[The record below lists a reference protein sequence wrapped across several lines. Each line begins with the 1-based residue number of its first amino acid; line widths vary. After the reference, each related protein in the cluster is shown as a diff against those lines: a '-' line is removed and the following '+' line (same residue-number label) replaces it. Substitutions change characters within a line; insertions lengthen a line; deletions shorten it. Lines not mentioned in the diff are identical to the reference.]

1 MHNKFRNRPDMRI
14 IVYGVGAI
22 GGTVAAALSL
32 SGREVVGIA
41 RGKQFEAI
49 RTDGLR
55 LRSPTVDRVARFPC
69 VSDPIDM
76 ELDPYDLV
84 LLAMKSQDT
93 LSALE
98 RLRDA
103 GLDEQPVFCL
113 QNGVA
118 NERQALRRFP
128 NVHCATVMIPSLY
141 RIPGEVAAFCAPIL
155 GFLDFGR
162 YPSGSDDALA
172 EALEVAD
179 IEPFVS
185 SNVMAGKF
193 GKLLVNLA
201 NVIQAALDEPKVPP
215 ELAKIVRAEGARAL
229 EAAGID
235 WVDVMN
241 GAPDRRELI
250 LQREVDGVENVGWST
265 RQSLLRGAESVKTD
279 YLNGEI
285 VLLGRLHGVPTSL
298 NASLTRLGRKLAADG
313 AGPGR
318 MSRAELENF
327 LES

>member
-1 MHNKFRNRPDMRI
+1 MRI
-14 IVYGVGAI
+14 IVYGIGAV

-49 RTDGLR
+49 RAVGLR
-55 LRSPTVDRVARFPC
+55 LRSPTADRVARFPC
-69 VSDPIDM
+69 VSDPMDL
-76 ELDPYDLV
+76 ELNPDDLV

-93 LSALE
+93 LPALE
-98 RLRDA
+98 RLRAA
-103 GLDEQPVFCL
+103 GMDEQPVFCL

-118 NERQALRRFP
+118 NERLALRRFP
-128 NVHCATVMIPSLY
+128 NVHAATVMIPSLY
-141 RIPGEVAAFCAPIL
+141 RIPGEVAAFCAPKL

-162 YPSGSDDALA
+162 YPFGIDDADHALA
-172 EALEVAD
+172 EALEFAG
-179 IEPFVS
+179 IEAFVS
-185 SNVMAGKF
+185 SNAMAGKF

-201 NVIQAALDEPKVPP
+201 NVIQAALEEPKVPP

-229 EAAGID
+229 KAAGID

-241 GAPDRRELI
+241 GSPDRRELI
-250 LQREVDGVENVGWST
+250 IQREVDGVENVGWST
-265 RQSLLRGAESVKTD
+265 RQSLLRGADSVEID

-285 VLLGRLHGVPTSL
+285 VLLGRLHGVPTPL
-298 NASLTRLGRKLAADG
+298 NAALTRLGRKLAADG

-318 MSRAELENF
+318 MSRAELEDF
-327 LES
+327 LEA